1 MCGTQDLRAR
11 ERKSFRACSSF
22 PHVLNI
28 PSLSLWMGTAVLSW
42 RRSSTRKL
50 SARNFQRTGENASTA
65 VPISSQTAPN
75 PEIPG
80 LVEGSADLVCS
91 QICTE
96 NHGGHARVWPEARPV
111 SAAEH
116 ELSVCP
122 MLGSLKLERLA
133 VPFQET
139 FNKNTYSVREVCKFP
154 TVSSLNLT
162 TDCQQ
167 LLPDGECGSRGF
179 LGKQK

>member
-96 NHGGHARVWPEARPV
+96 NHGGHARVWPEAWPV

-139 FNKNTYSVREVCKFP
+139 FKNTYSVREVCKFP